1 MSISIIVPVYNVVDY
16 IDKCIRS
23 IVGQSVQE
31 CEIIIVD
38 DGSNDGS
45 REKCRE
51 WADRD
56 DRIKLIEQSNQ
67 GVSSARNEGIEAS
80 HGEYIVFVDGDDYLE
95 NDFLYEMEKCF
106 EEYPLADIVLCGY
119 KYDDCGKLASYSFFK
134 GDRVFYENDRD
145 ELICRAIG
153 VYNESIERK
162 THIGVPWAKM
172 YRKSFLEAHNIRF
185 DIDMPRMQ
193 DLIFNIKCF
202 KRITQVV
209 YKDKHLYNYV
219 RRTQSTANGYNIR
232 YVEQAKLIIE
242 RVNDEL
248 SLSESIKVREAAE
261 YKTILLLIEAIRLMY
276 SNKQCTYSLLKR
288 MHNIRELC
296 LEEPFQSAIRSSY
309 RNINNSFSRT
319 IFLYTLKLKLFP
331 IAYLLVWIKY
341 KGE

>member
-1 MSISIIVPVYNVVDY
+1 MNISIIVPVYNVVDY
-16 IDKCIRS
+16 IDKCIGS
-23 IVGQSVQE
+23 IVEQSVYE

-51 WADRD
+51 WADKD

-67 GVSSARNEGIEAS
+67 GVSSARNKGIAES

-95 NDFLYEMEKCF
+95 NNFLYEMEKCF
-106 EEYPLADIVLCGY
+106 EEYPMADIVLCGY
-119 KYDDCGKLASYSFFK
+119 KYDDCGKKSDYSFFK
-134 GDRVFYENDRD
+134 GNRVLGENDRD

-153 VYNESIERK
+153 VYNEKIERK
-162 THIGVPWAKM
+162 THIGVPWAKI
-172 YRKSFLEAHNIRF
+172 YKKSFIEAHNIKF

-202 KRITQVV
+202 KRISQVI
-209 YKDKHLYNYV
+209 YIDKQLYNYV
-219 RRTQSTANGYNIR
+219 RRAQSTANGYNIR
-232 YVEQAKLIIE
+232 YVEQAKLIIKKI
-242 RVNDEL
+242 NDEL
-248 SLSESIKVREAAE
+248 ALSGNASVREAAE

-276 SNKQCTYSLLKR
+276 SNKQCTYSLIKR
-288 MHNIRELC
+288 TRNIRELC
-296 LEEPFQSAIRSSY
+296 LEEPFQSAIAASY
-309 RNINNSFSRT
+309 KNINNSFSRT
-319 IFLYTLKLKLFP
+319 LFLYALKLKLFS